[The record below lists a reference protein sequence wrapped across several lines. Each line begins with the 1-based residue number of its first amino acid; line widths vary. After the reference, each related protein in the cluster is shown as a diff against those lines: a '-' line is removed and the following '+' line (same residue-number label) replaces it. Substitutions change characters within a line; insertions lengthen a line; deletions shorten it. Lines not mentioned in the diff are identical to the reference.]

1 LHDQP
6 KGDDSGFRLPPTVA
20 EDLSAQAT
28 TLIYVLA
35 ISPNHLTVPDLIG
48 EIAKDSGDFGETDR
62 IDRAIRDLTET
73 GLLCNVG
80 GVIRP
85 TRAAQRFAQ
94 VLSGVG

>member
-35 ISPNHLTVPDLIG
+35 ISPNHLTVPDPIG

-62 IDRAIRDLTET
+62 IDRAGCFSPSTTESMRRSSLSPLVRSFSANR
-73 GLLCNVG
+73 G
-80 GVIRP
+80 
-85 TRAAQRFAQ
+85 AA
-94 VLSGVG
+94 